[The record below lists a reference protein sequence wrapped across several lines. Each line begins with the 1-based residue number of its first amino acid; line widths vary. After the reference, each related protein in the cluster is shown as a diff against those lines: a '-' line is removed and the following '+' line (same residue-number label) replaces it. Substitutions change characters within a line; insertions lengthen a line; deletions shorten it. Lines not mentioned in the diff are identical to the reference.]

1 MPPDSDP
8 RSAREANLVADT
20 SGMLDRAVQQDLQR
34 IRAESLLARQDS
46 AQELTRALDASLAE
60 PLSLNEITSGLDR
73 LEGQALPS
81 FAELESL
88 LAAPEAIGLTLEQN
102 LLAELVKD
110 GVIAQSI
117 LSKGLVFLKH
127 RRYPEALEWWTLQR
141 QGLDQT
147 SSRLCAPAPH
157 HGDADSHLVR
167 PPRPSGRRPQP
178 GQSPPPFS
186 ADQAGVVTELTAAAN
201 TRSTSYPRLYVR

>member
-1 MPPDSDP
+1 MNSDSDP
-8 RSAREANLVADT
+8 RPVRQGDLVADT
-20 SGMLDRAVQQDLQR
+20 SGTLDRAVQQDLQR
-34 IRAESLLARQDS
+34 IRAESLRARQDS

-141 QGLDQT
+141 QGLDQS
-147 SSRLCAPAPH
+147 SSRLALLL
-157 HGDADSHLVR
+157 LVMETLTHIWSGHPDRAVAVRNQVKAHPLFRQIR
-167 PPRPSGRRPQP
+167 PES
-178 GQSPPPFS
+178 
-186 ADQAGVVTELTAAAN
+186 
-201 TRSTSYPRLYVR
+201 TRG